1 MNRRIAP
8 AVAAVLLVAMAGSAM
23 AAGALPPGAS
33 TCSGC
38 HGASGPVPVLQGRTP
53 DDVAAA
59 MREFR
64 EGRRTATVMD
74 RIARGFSEDE
84 ARAIAAA
91 VVVAPEAKAP

>member
-1 MNRRIAP
+1 MRRRVAP
-8 AVAAVLLVAMAGSAM
+8 AVAAVLLWSVAAPAA
-23 AAGALPPGAS
+23 AAGPLPPGAS

-38 HGASGPVPVLQGRTP
+38 HGASGPVPVLHGRTP
-53 DDVAAA
+53 DQIAEA

-64 EGRRTATVMD
+64 EGRRAATVMD
-74 RIARGFSEDE
+74 RIARGFTDDE

>member
-1 MNRRIAP
+1 MGRRIAP
-8 AVAAVLLVAMAGSAM
+8 AVAAVLLGAMAGSAM

-38 HGASGPVPVLQGRTP
+38 HGASGPVPVLHGRAP

-59 MREFR
+59 MRDFR

-74 RIARGFSEDE
+74 RIARGFTEDE
-84 ARAIAAA
+84 VRAIAAA
-91 VVVAPEAKAP
+91 VVVAPEARAP

>member
-1 MNRRIAP
+1 MHRRVAS
-8 AVAAVLLVAMAGSAM
+8 VLAAVLLCAMAGTAM

-33 TCSGC
+33 ACSGC

-59 MREFR
+59 MRAFR
-64 EGRRTATVMD
+64 EGRRPATVMD

-91 VVVAPEAKAP
+91 VVVPPEARAP